1 MPVQFLYSFSLQTQA
16 YPLASLSASFDD
28 MKAVTYNSGVGGCL
42 SCYGTHAIG
51 KVHRNAFDHFT
62 LIRRQLHEHSQDIS
76 RIRSLDYRN
85 DCALAAM
92 GILVV
97 DNGIQLALEGC
108 LVYAMFLACVL
119 RQKDP
124 FGGMFLLLPCLEGT
138 RCALISL
145 RKRGAV
151 YHVCITYLM
160 SGYRLFVH
168 PLSFKKARSLS
179 SIACL
184 DA

>member
-1 MPVQFLYSFSLQTQA
+1 
-16 YPLASLSASFDD
+16 
-28 MKAVTYNSGVGGCL
+28 
-42 SCYGTHAIG
+42 
-51 KVHRNAFDHFT
+51 
-62 LIRRQLHEHSQDIS
+62 
-76 RIRSLDYRN
+76 
-85 DCALAAM
+85 M

-124 FGGMFLLLPCLEGT
+124 FGGMFLLLPCLEVT
-138 RCALISL
+138 QCVLISL

-151 YHVCITYLM
+151 DHVCITYLM
-160 SGYRLFVH
+160 SGYRLIVH
-168 PLSFKKARSLS
+168 PLSLKKARSLS